1 MCPACLTSLGLIAAG
16 SGFSGGLAV
25 VVARSVRR
33 IAAAKNGTGREPTET
48 SASDGGSP
56 LRRNVS

>member
-16 SGFSGGLAV
+16 SGLSGGLAV

-33 IAAAKNGTGREPTET
+33 IAAKDRTAVQPTET
-48 SASDGGSP
+48 SPNDGGSP
-56 LRRNVS
+56 SRRKVS

>member
-16 SGFSGGLAV
+16 SGFSGGLAI

-33 IAAAKNGTGREPTET
+33 MAAAKDRTAMEPTEE
-48 SASDGGSP
+48 SANDGESP
-56 LRRNVS
+56 SRRNVS

>member
-33 IAAAKNGTGREPTET
+33 IAAAKDRTAMQPTET
-48 SASDGGSP
+48 LPNDGDSP
-56 LRRNVS
+56 SRRKVS

>member
-33 IAAAKNGTGREPTET
+33 IAGAKDRTATEAAE
-48 SASDGGSP
+48 ASPNEEWGPS
-56 LRRNVS
+56 RRNVS